1 MSLLSVRA
9 HLVELAP
16 HDIVVE
22 TQRIRAA
29 AAKAGTVHVA
39 ELRQIAKTRT
49 ISMGEQIP
57 VGVTSRNAPSIIA
70 RPERPSAGRF
80 IRQTDRRGEREESY
94 GEERPSVFPLPSPL
108 SICCDET
115 RL

>member
-57 VGVTSRNAPSIIA
+57 VGVTSRNAPLDNRKTRA
-70 RPERPSAGRF
+70 PLGGKVHTPDRQEGRA
-80 IRQTDRRGEREESY
+80 
-94 GEERPSVFPLPSPL
+94 
-108 SICCDET
+108 
-115 RL
+115 